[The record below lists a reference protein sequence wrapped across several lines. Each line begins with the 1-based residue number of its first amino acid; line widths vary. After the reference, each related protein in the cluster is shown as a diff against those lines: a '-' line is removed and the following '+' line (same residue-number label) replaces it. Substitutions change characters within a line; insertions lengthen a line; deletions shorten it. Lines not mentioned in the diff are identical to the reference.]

1 MLSTKDMS
9 AGGGRIKPV
18 IGVGMNTVR
27 INSIELAKM
36 PYDNESINIH
46 LYMETKP
53 VVGEFTGFLK
63 DPNSPDGP
71 RYEGQVGRVRIS
83 PYPFKDVTLA
93 SGTQIYR
100 DTEILKH
107 MIALSE
113 TLGKR
118 EELDMIEADTI
129 EDFVSSCNTV
139 LSNSDFFNACIG
151 GKEWENKDG
160 YVNHDL
166 FLPKRSKD
174 GVSIERLDTENSNLV
189 QYNADTHIVRM
200 KKSEPVAKF
209 EPSTNSVSDDF
220 DL

>member
-1 MLSTKDMS
+1 
-9 AGGGRIKPV
+9 
-18 IGVGMNTVR
+18 
-27 INSIELAKM
+27 
-36 PYDNESINIH
+36 
-46 LYMETKP
+46 
-53 VVGEFTGFLK
+53 
-63 DPNSPDGP
+63 
-71 RYEGQVGRVRIS
+71 
-83 PYPFKDVTLA
+83 
-93 SGTQIYR
+93 
-100 DTEILKH
+100 
-107 MIALSE
+107 
-113 TLGKR
+113 
-118 EELDMIEADTI
+118 MIEADTI
-129 EDFVSSCNTV
+129 EDFIASCNSV

-174 GVSIERLDTENSNLV
+174 GVSIERLDVENSNLV